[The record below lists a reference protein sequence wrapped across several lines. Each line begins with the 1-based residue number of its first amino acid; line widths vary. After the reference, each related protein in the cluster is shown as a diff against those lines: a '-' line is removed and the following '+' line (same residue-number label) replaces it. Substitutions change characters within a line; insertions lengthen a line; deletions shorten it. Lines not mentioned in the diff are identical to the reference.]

1 MHFDGHHVLYLWL
14 YIIQYFYLIYF
25 RRSALYNIHHDC
37 ILCHLHLYLFMF
49 NFVSLGMPYWNA
61 KELYSIA
68 GIESTLSWNT
78 TQSIGT

>member
-49 NFVSLGMPYWNA
+49 NFVSLGMPYDPYQCTYTQY
-61 KELYSIA
+61 EYYYH
-68 GIESTLSWNT
+68 GSTFSP
-78 TQSIGT
+78 S